1 MSNKTK
7 TPFWKSHNVMMA
19 IMLAAAIGLMFFLPA
34 RSSGTSWLSYL
45 FLLLCPL
52 MHLFMMGGHGGHGDH
67 DAQKP
72 LVKADE
78 NEPHRHKS

>member
-34 RSSGTSWLSYL
+34 RSSGISWLSYL

-52 MHLFMMGGHGGHGDH
+52 MHLFMMGGHGDH
-67 DAQKP
+67 DAQKS

-78 NEPHRHKS
+78 NEQHQHKS